1 MEKELSSAQT
11 IFKNNSERVKTFLT
25 KYRVSLIVLFFSMAL
40 IVAGFLMPPAGAI
53 DGSVLTAIGEVFT
66 FTAAITGIDTY
77 RQNFLDKLNR
87 NREKEN

>member
-1 MEKELSSAQT
+1 
-11 IFKNNSERVKTFLT
+11 
-25 KYRVSLIVLFFSMAL
+25 
-40 IVAGFLMPPAGAI
+40 MPPAGVI